1 LTGVHALLLGTV
13 CIFQY
18 GLCALMWLFT
28 KPTVFQKC
36 DLSLSPGGED
46 MQRFL
51 FSCAP
56 SRGANSKVPGG
67 TLAPLIQTI
76 KKPRQQN

>member
-1 LTGVHALLLGTV
+1 
-13 CIFQY
+13 
-18 GLCALMWLFT
+18 
-28 KPTVFQKC
+28 
-36 DLSLSPGGED
+36 

-67 TLAPLIQTI
+67 TLAPLIQMI
-76 KKPRQQN
+76 KNLDNRTKFHILPSFIKRSNLGFQLNKYNNILSSTDH